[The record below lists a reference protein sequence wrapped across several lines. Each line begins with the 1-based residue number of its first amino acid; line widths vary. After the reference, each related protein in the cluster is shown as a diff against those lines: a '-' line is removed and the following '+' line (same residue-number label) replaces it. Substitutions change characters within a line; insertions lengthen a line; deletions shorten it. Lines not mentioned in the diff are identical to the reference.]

1 MTNGLPVERQ
11 YFLVAHDGSVI
22 IDWGNGRQ
30 QDVLTG
36 EFRTLPVD
44 SFFRPVQDH
53 ELNRL
58 IAAGRVESF
67 DRRLVYVLILP
78 EVSRRTIK

>member
-1 MTNGLPVERQ
+1 MANGVPVERQ
-11 YFLVAHDGSVI
+11 YFLVATDGSVI
-22 IDWGNGRQ
+22 IDWGNGRL

-36 EFRTLPVD
+36 EFRTLPEE
-44 SFFRPVQDH
+44 SLHRPVQDH

-67 DRRLVYVLILP
+67 DHRQVYVLSMP
-78 EVSRRTIK
+78 EDLGRSIK

>member
-1 MTNGLPVERQ
+1 MANGVPVERQ
-11 YFLVAHDGSVI
+11 YFMVADDGSVI

-36 EFRTLPVD
+36 EFRTLPED
-44 SFFRPVQDH
+44 SLHRPVQDH

-67 DRRLVYVLILP
+67 DRRLVYVLSLP
-78 EVSRRTIK
+78 EGLRRTIK